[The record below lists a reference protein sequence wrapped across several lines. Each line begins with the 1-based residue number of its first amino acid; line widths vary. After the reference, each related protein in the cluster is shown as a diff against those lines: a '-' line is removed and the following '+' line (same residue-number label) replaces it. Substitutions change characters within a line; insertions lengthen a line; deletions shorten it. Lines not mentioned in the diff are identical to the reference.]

1 MKTDLFKNSSK
12 QSSSLQIRGGSSTSH
27 PSPHVSKGKQI
38 VQGHGEVFT
47 HFISLPL
54 AIHPELKQK
63 VETFR
68 NSVLGN
74 NNDRKPLKF
83 QSTLDEMGIEKSM
96 FISPNSL
103 HLTVVM
109 LKLENKEAVD
119 AAQDIL
125 KSVSA
130 SVRHALDNRPVF
142 IRLKGLA
149 ESQAEVYNFT
159 LSYEDLEENVLRLCN
174 FRVVLRLVR
183 GTRKSQPGSLNREKL
198 PLLIPLLSSAKSKT
212 SSFIVYDR
220 SDDNH
225 VKTDLFKDSS
235 KQNLSLGNHG
245 GSSTDHPSPHVS
257 KGKQIVQVYREL
269 YTHFISFPLA
279 IHPEL
284 KEKVETFRNSILGDN
299 KDKKPL
305 KFQSTLDERLR
316 SQNGFGM
323 TRTATSIAVV
333 HYLFH
338 ISDTEKDHYPLH
350 RFLVKIDYDQ
360 WEKLPLLISLLSSAR
375 SKTSSFI
382 VYDRSDDNHVKTDLF
397 KDSSKQNL
405 SLGNH
410 GGSSTDH
417 PSPHVSKGKQIVQV
431 YRELYTHF
439 ISFPLAIHPELKEKV
454 ETFRNSILGDNKDK
468 KPLKFQS
475 TLDEMGIE
483 NRMFISPNC
492 LHLTVVMLR
501 LVNKEAVDAAQDILK
516 VDFIVYDRS
525 DDNHVKTDLFKDSS
539 KQNLSLG
546 NHGGSSTDHPS
557 PHVSKGKQ
565 IVQVYRELYT
575 HFISFPLAIHP
586 ELKEK
591 VETFRNSILGDNK
604 DKKPLKFQ
612 STLDEMGIE
621 NRMFISPNCLHLT
634 VVMLRLVN
642 KEAVDAAQDIL
653 KVESISASVMYALDN
668 RPVFIRLKG
677 LSSMNGSL
685 EKTRVLYAPVEE
697 VGDEDRLLRACR
709 ILLSPNLILFTH
721 VPLV

>member
-1 MKTDLFKNSSK
+1 MPKSPGRCVYEAVASMNLVLAIVELRIETSVPLPDEMFKTFAYGEEYLFKNSSK

-83 QSTLDEMGIEKSM
+83 QSTLDAEMGIEKSM

-142 IRLKGLA
+142 IRLKGLDCM
-149 ESQAEVYNFT
+149 N
-159 LSYEDLEENVLRLCN
+159 
-174 FRVVLRLVR
+174 
-183 GTRKSQPGSLNREKL
+183 GSLDKTRVLYAPVEEVGGDGR
-198 PLLIPLLSSAKSKT
+198 LLRACSILLSRRAYFYAYIIIDAFVNVGFAGKDAKSRLKLHVT
-212 SSFIVYDR
+212 MMNATYRRDKSKGMTFDGREIHKEFGRTDWGEYLIREAQISKRFCFFYCVYDR

-305 KFQSTLDERLR
+305 KFQS
-316 SQNGFGM
+316 S
-323 TRTATSIAVV
+323 
-333 HYLFH
+333 
-338 ISDTEKDHYPLH
+338 
-350 RFLVKIDYDQ
+350 
-360 WEKLPLLISLLSSAR
+360 
-375 SKTSSFI
+375 
-382 VYDRSDDNHVKTDLF
+382 
-397 KDSSKQNL
+397 
-405 SLGNH
+405 
-410 GGSSTDH
+410 
-417 PSPHVSKGKQIVQV
+417 
-431 YRELYTHF
+431 
-439 ISFPLAIHPELKEKV
+439 
-454 ETFRNSILGDNKDK
+454 
-468 KPLKFQS
+468 
-475 TLDEMGIE
+475 
-483 NRMFISPNC
+483 
-492 LHLTVVMLR
+492 
-501 LVNKEAVDAAQDILK
+501 
-516 VDFIVYDRS
+516 
-525 DDNHVKTDLFKDSS
+525 
-539 KQNLSLG
+539 
-546 NHGGSSTDHPS
+546 
-557 PHVSKGKQ
+557 
-565 IVQVYRELYT
+565 
-575 HFISFPLAIHP
+575 
-586 ELKEK
+586 
-591 VETFRNSILGDNK
+591 
-604 DKKPLKFQ
+604 
-612 STLDEMGIE
+612 LDEMGIE

-653 KVESISASVMYALDN
+653 KVELVSCELRDIVFIFFFLKIRSISASVIYALDN

-697 VGDEDRLLRACR
+697 VGDEDRLLRAYTIIDAFANAGFAGR
-709 ILLSPNLILFTH
+709 DAKLHLKLHVTLMNTTYRRDERKSNTFDAREIHKEFGGKDWGEYLIREAQISKRFWYDADGYFHCCGSLPFH
-721 VPLV
+721 IK